1 MEEQTNNISK
11 PEQDREDEFL
21 RERMER
27 WGQSS
32 KPLYDPFVPRRP
44 RKNKWISGI
53 LSFLIPGTGQLYL
66 GLMQRGLGIM
76 VLFMLDIFLRSFIFS
91 IGVSIPLIVLFSLLL
106 PVVYF
111 YNIFDALQQ
120 TDRVN
125 GWGGPGDLQGQTG
138 FDPLTSA
145 VEKPSTKWGKGNNF
159 GYLLIMAG
167 VILFLAAG
175 KPAWLDS
182 VFDFF
187 GLDVRGFDIDRDW
200 TCFVFQRIDEKNREC
215 SAC

>member
-1 MEEQTNNISK
+1 MEEQYNTRK
-11 PEQDREDEFL
+11 PEQDREDEFF

-27 WGQSS
+27 WGQAS
-32 KPLYDPFVPRRP
+32 KPPFDPFVPRRP
-44 RKNKWISGI
+44 RKNKWVAGI

-76 VLFMLDIFLRSFIFS
+76 VLFMLDIFAIVYFS

-106 PVVYF
+106 PIMYF

-125 GWGGPGDLQGQTG
+125 GWGGPADLPDAEG
-138 FDPLTSA
+138 FDPWA
-145 VEKPSTKWGKGNNF
+145 GGVEKPNRKRGNSNNF
-159 GYLLIMAG
+159 GYLLIIAG
-167 VILFLAAG
+167 VLLFLVAG

-182 VFDFF
+182 VFDFLGSTF
-187 GLDVRGFDIDRDW
+187 GALILIGIGLALF
-200 TCFVFQRIDEKNREC
+200 FKESMKK
-215 SAC
+215 

>member
-1 MEEQTNNISK
+1 MMEEQTNNISK

-76 VLFMLDIFLRSFIFS
+76 VLFMLDIFFAI
-91 IGVSIPLIVLFSLLL
+91 
-106 PVVYF
+106 VYF
-111 YNIFDALQQ
+111 F
-120 TDRVN
+120 R
-125 GWGGPGDLQGQTG
+125 
-138 FDPLTSA
+138 
-145 VEKPSTKWGKGNNF
+145 
-159 GYLLIMAG
+159 
-167 VILFLAAG
+167 LA
-175 KPAWLDS
+175 
-182 VFDFF
+182 
-187 GLDVRGFDIDRDW
+187 
-200 TCFVFQRIDEKNREC
+200 
-215 SAC
+215 